1 MNDILEFIDDLKE
14 LQVLY
19 QTNELRD
26 VDIQTK
32 ISKYERQFNTFE
44 SQMDQQDLF
53 FKEYNPSNE
62 VQYDRS

>member
-19 QTNELRD
+19 QTNELRG

-62 VQYDRS
+62 V

>member
-19 QTNELRD
+19 QNNELRD
-26 VDIQTK
+26 FDIQTK
-32 ISKYERQFNTFE
+32 ISKYERQFTTFE

-62 VQYDRS
+62 V

>member
-19 QTNELRD
+19 RTNDLRE
-26 VDIQTK
+26 VDLQTK
-32 ISKYERQFNTFE
+32 ISKYERQFTTFE
-44 SQMDQQDLF
+44 SNFDLL

-62 VQYDRS
+62 A

>member
-1 MNDILEFIDDLKE
+1 MNDILEFIDDFKE

-19 QTNELRD
+19 QTNELRE

-62 VQYDRS
+62 V

>member
-26 VDIQTK
+26 SDIQAK
-32 ISKYERQFNTFE
+32 ISKFERQFNTFE

-62 VQYDRS
+62 V